1 MNRFVYDSDLLH
13 ERVKSELALTH
24 FIPLVS
30 SYTPEKTGGFLIIL
44 KSIER
49 DQWHSFFFIFFI
61 FSFFL
66 ITKFTRFTTKYK
78 NKIIIITI
86 CVRKYVID
94 DSNKIFLV

>member
-13 ERVKSELALTH
+13 ERVKSKLALTH

-49 DQWHSFFFIFFI
+49 DQWH
-61 FSFFL
+61 
-66 ITKFTRFTTKYK
+66 
-78 NKIIIITI
+78 
-86 CVRKYVID
+86 
-94 DSNKIFLV
+94 

>member
-13 ERVKSELALTH
+13 ERVKSKLALTH

-44 KSIER
+44 KSIEINGI
-49 DQWHSFFFIFFI
+49 HFFFIFFI

-66 ITKFTRFTTKYK
+66 ITKFTPFTTKYK
-78 NKIIIITI
+78 SKIIIITI